1 MGVEHKPPHFD
12 RAIKPLQRSHPSEIK
27 AARQRDFNAVWGH
40 MVSWWCAFYFFKYSS
55 MPTAVSKFCNILLTM
70 ISFLSIHEM
79 KISSVM

>member
-40 MVSWWCAFYFFKYSS
+40 MVS
-55 MPTAVSKFCNILLTM
+55 
-70 ISFLSIHEM
+70 
-79 KISSVM
+79 